1 MLLWISQNFF
11 LDSGRAGGEQPGGHP
26 KRPGEAFG
34 EFPSGRLTSTAWA
47 GWWHDD
53 AAASYSISGVSRA

>member
-11 LDSGRAGGEQPGGHP
+11 LDAGRADGEQPGGLP
-26 KRPGEAFG
+26 KHPGEG
-34 EFPSGRLTSTAWA
+34 RGDFPSGRLTSTAWA

-53 AAASYSISGVSRA
+53 TAAG

>member
-11 LDSGRAGGEQPGGHP
+11 LDAGRAGGEHTGGQP
-26 KRPGEAFG
+26 KRRGEGCG
-34 EFPSGRLTSTAWA
+34 EFPSGRLTSAAWA

-53 AAASYSISGVSRA
+53 AAASQSISGVSRA